1 MDITTVGATSSH
13 DALFAEM
20 MGVGGGGEQPAP
32 QARLP
37 LKVEKRSKKRRDGPK
52 QQRPVSMT
60 TFSSSPAHHPRLGN
74 LQQQT
79 EFAAERGSSVS
90 LRACGMAFPFSKP
103 KAFFSS
109 EQHLPAK
116 VESYNKSRE
125 GLFQLRASEVRVECS
140 KLAS

>member
-1 MDITTVGATSSH
+1 MDITAVGNTSSH

-20 MGVGGGGEQPAP
+20 MGVGEQPATTQ

-37 LKVEKRSKKRRDGPK
+37 ALGLKVEKRARKRRDASK
-52 QQRPVSMT
+52 QRPVSMT

-74 LQQQT
+74 LQQT

-103 KAFFSS
+103 KAFFGS

-125 GLFQLRASEVRVECS
+125 GLFQLRASQVS
-140 KLAS
+140 G